1 MASDQLPTG
10 VCRPELSLE
19 TLEDHLG
26 PPMIGAPDATS
37 HQQSPEQLRPPAVAV
52 PRREPRDEI
61 LVALDIVGL
70 LALALFGC
78 MTGPQIRFECY
89 GGCKES
95 NFARRLKRWLALGLV
110 GVTRFLGMGCNLVW
124 LTQKGADVLVDGG
137 YATADGLFPRTRG
150 IPPSCL
156 QHHLWIVDLALL
168 ALRGIPASYERVEPA
183 WLLQRRH
190 QPEPAAIPDLLL
202 SSAAKGAGKR
212 HLLAFEVDL
221 ATESLKVFT
230 PKLEKLIGVLAE
242 WSMGGSAAVV
252 ILTRGSG
259 RAASIERAVATLPGA
274 GRVPMLVRQLPSGGS
289 PLREA
294 LAQVIR
300 REDKSGEGVPN
311 SAVEVRR

>member
-1 MASDQLPTG
+1 MANDELPTG

-19 TLEDHLG
+19 TLEDHLR
-26 PPMIGAPDATS
+26 PPMIGAPDAAS
-37 HQQSPEQLRPPAVAV
+37 HQQPPEQLRPPAVAV
-52 PRREPRDEI
+52 PRREPRDEP
-61 LVALDIVGL
+61 LAEKDPVGL
-70 LALALFGC
+70 AMLGRFGC
-78 MTGPQIRFECY
+78 MTAPAIRFECY
-89 GGCKES
+89 EGCKES
-95 NFARRLKRWLALGLV
+95 NFSRRLHRWKTRGWV
-110 GVTRFLGMGCNLVW
+110 GVHRFLGMGANLPW
-124 LTQKGADVLVDGG
+124 LTQRGADVLVDGG
-137 YATADGLFPRTRG
+137 HAVADELFPRTRVVAAKD
-150 IPPSCL
+150 L
-156 QHHLWIVDLALL
+156 AHHLWIVDLALL

-183 WLLQRRH
+183 WLVQRRH

-230 PKLEKLIGVLAE
+230 PKLEKLISVLAE

-300 REDKSGEGVPN
+300 RGDKSGEGVPN
-311 SAVEVRR
+311 SAVAGSR